1 MTSYGNNIKIRVFGG
16 SHDPEIGVVVENLPA
31 GIKIDTDSL
40 GAFMARRAPGQSS
53 LTTSRRE
60 ADIPIFESGIDGNMT
75 TNGEIL
81 RAVIKNTNMRSQDY
95 SNLTSIPRP
104 SHADYPA
111 IIKSGG
117 NVDLRGGGHFSGRL
131 TAPMCII
138 GGILKDE
145 LKKHGIHIGA
155 HIESVGP
162 VHDKRFDPV
171 SVSKSDFES
180 ILSHS
185 LPLIDNSIE
194 NKIRE
199 CIETAHA
206 HLDSVGGV
214 IECAAIGL
222 PTGIGEHMFAGMEAR
237 ISSIIFSIPAIK
249 GIEFGAGFDS
259 AASFG
264 SQNNDPYFTD
274 GERVRT
280 KTNNCGGI
288 LGGMTNGMPLIFR
301 AAVKPTPSIGI
312 EQDTVD
318 LRSMKNVKVTV
329 GGRHDPCIVPRA
341 VPVFEAACA
350 IAVYDALLD
359 QNSTD
364 LSETI

>member
-1 MTSYGNNIKIRVFGG
+1 MTSYGNNIKIRIFGG

-31 GIKIDTDSL
+31 GIKIDSESL
-40 GAFMARRAPGQSS
+40 GKFMARRAPGQSL
-53 LTTSRRE
+53 LTTSRKE
-60 ADIPIFESGIDGNMT
+60 ADTPIFESGVDDGLT
-75 TNGEIL
+75 TNGETF

-95 SNLTSIPRP
+95 SNLTSVPRP

-117 NVDLRGGGHFSGRL
+117 TVDLRGGGHFSGRL

-145 LKKHGIHIGA
+145 LSRHGIRIGA
-155 HIESVGP
+155 HIESVGS

-171 SVSKSDFES
+171 NVSKSDFEA

-185 LPLIDNSIE
+185 LPIIDETIDTS
-194 NKIRE
+194 IRE
-199 CIETAHA
+199 CIEGARMK
-206 HLDSVGGV
+206 LDSVGGV

-222 PTGIGEHMFAGMEAR
+222 PTGIGEHIFAGMESR
-237 ISSIIFSIPAIK
+237 ISSIVFSIPAVK

-259 AASFG
+259 ASSYG
-264 SQNNDPYFTD
+264 SQNNDPYTTN
-274 GERVRT
+274 GERVT
-280 KTNNCGGI
+280 TTTNNCGGI

-301 AAVKPTPSIGI
+301 AAIKPTPSIGI
-312 EQDTVD
+312 EQDSVD
-318 LRSMKNVKVTV
+318 LRSMTNVKVTV

-350 IAVYDALLD
+350 IAIYDTLLD
-359 QNSTD
+359 ASSSN
-364 LSETI
+364 LSEIE